1 MSLDWNFIYISA
13 SCLSGWVKCVLK
25 NPLSNSSVHNQH
37 IITTKIKED
46 LNQENKAALSSI
58 LVLVTKT
65 SYKALPWY
73 TSKCPHRC
81 GTVLP
86 LTSFHK
92 LIDY

>member
-1 MSLDWNFIYISA
+1 MSLGWNYIYIYV

-25 NPLSNSSVHNQH
+25 NSFSNSSVHNQH
-37 IITTKIKED
+37 FITTKIKED

-58 LVLVTKT
+58 LVSVTKT

-73 TSKCPHRC
+73 TIECPH
-81 GTVLP
+81 GYGIVFP